1 MPPNEWL
8 AIDGATPP
16 MVRAKQLRREWENF
30 LGNGRVE
37 TIRAPIA
44 ASWRRSHTAGVDPG
58 AVRVAPALAGADETA
73 ARWKAHPVAA
83 AAPLIRECL
92 GPITAD
98 SANLIVV
105 GDADGTILWIEGP
118 ANVRLDAA
126 DSMNFTEGAGWS
138 ESAAGT
144 NAIGTSL
151 TADHALQ
158 VFAGEHYNEV
168 VHEWTCSAAPVHD
181 PDTGQVVGII
191 DVTGK
196 LGTVHPYV
204 LNCAAA
210 TARAVEYHLRCLM
223 YERDA
228 RLRER
233 YEDRIA
239 GGRPRAALVTPSGRV
254 ISGDDG
260 VSWVGAARVEMPAG
274 GGELTLPS
282 GVRAVADPVGS
293 EEAFAEREVDRRP
306 PAGGTAGGRRRLT
319 LTLLTGDQPRAEL
332 DGQRLQLT
340 RIATEILVLLSAR
353 PGGMT
358 SEELAAEL
366 YGDDGQPGT
375 ARVQI
380 CRLRRILGP
389 WIDTGRYRLLLD
401 VESDLAR
408 VRALLGRGAVRE
420 AAGLYDGPLLPASE
434 APGIVRER
442 DTLDGWL
449 RDAVMTA
456 DDAEALWSWAQS
468 SSGSEDLAA
477 WKRLLANLDY
487 DDPRRSLA
495 ASRVRAL
502 RAAYG
507 LERPS
512 PVEP

>member
-1 MPPNEWL
+1 MPRNEWL
-8 AIDGATPP
+8 AIDGATSP

-37 TIRAPIA
+37 TIRGPIA
-44 ASWRRSHTAGVDPG
+44 ESWRRSHTAGVDPG
-58 AVRVAPALAGADETA
+58 AVRVAPALADADEAA
-73 ARWKAHPVAA
+73 ARWQAHPVAA
-83 AAPLIRECL
+83 AATLIRECL

-118 ANVRLDAA
+118 AGVRLDAA
-126 DSMNFTEGAGWS
+126 ESMNFAEGAGWS
-138 ESAAGT
+138 ESGAGT

-151 TADHALQ
+151 AADHALQ

-181 PDTGQVVGII
+181 PDTGDVLGII

-228 RLRER
+228 RLRAR

-239 GGRPRAALVTPSGRV
+239 SRRPRAALVTPSGRV
-254 ISGDDG
+254 ISGDEG
-260 VSWVGAARVEMPAG
+260 VSWIGAARVEVPSG

-282 GVRAVADPVGS
+282 GVRALAEPLGP
-293 EEAFAEREVDRRP
+293 EEAFAVREADRRP
-306 PAGGTAGGRRRLT
+306 TAISRPQPRLT

-332 DGQRLQLT
+332 DGQQLQLT
-340 RIATEILVLLSAR
+340 RISTEILVLLSAR

-358 SEELAAEL
+358 SEELAADL

-375 ARVQI
+375 ARVQVS
-380 CRLRRILGP
+380 RLRRILGP
-389 WIDTGRYRLLLD
+389 WIDTGRYRLLID

-408 VRALLGRGAVRE
+408 VHGLLGRGAVRE
-420 AAGLYDGPLLPASE
+420 AAALYEGPLLPGSE

-442 DTLDGWL
+442 DALEGWL

-468 SSGSEDLAA
+468 SSGSADLAA

-487 DDPRRSLA
+487 ADPRRSLA

-512 PVEP
+512 PVER

>member
-1 MPPNEWL
+1 
-8 AIDGATPP
+8 
-16 MVRAKQLRREWENF
+16 
-30 LGNGRVE
+30 
-37 TIRAPIA
+37 
-44 ASWRRSHTAGVDPG
+44 
-58 AVRVAPALAGADETA
+58 
-73 ARWKAHPVAA
+73 
-83 AAPLIRECL
+83 
-92 GPITAD
+92 
-98 SANLIVV
+98 
-105 GDADGTILWIEGP
+105 
-118 ANVRLDAA
+118 
-126 DSMNFTEGAGWS
+126 
-138 ESAAGT
+138 
-144 NAIGTSL
+144 
-151 TADHALQ
+151 
-158 VFAGEHYNEV
+158 
-168 VHEWTCSAAPVHD
+168 
-181 PDTGQVVGII
+181 
-191 DVTGK
+191 
-196 LGTVHPYV
+196 
-204 LNCAAA
+204 
-210 TARAVEYHLRCLM
+210 
-223 YERDA
+223 
-228 RLRER
+228 
-233 YEDRIA
+233 
-239 GGRPRAALVTPSGRV
+239 
-254 ISGDDG
+254 
-260 VSWVGAARVEMPAG
+260 
-274 GGELTLPS
+274 
-282 GVRAVADPVGS
+282 
-293 EEAFAEREVDRRP
+293 
-306 PAGGTAGGRRRLT
+306 
-319 LTLLTGDQPRAEL
+319 
-332 DGQRLQLT
+332 
-340 RIATEILVLLSAR
+340 VLLSAR

-408 VRALLGRGAVRE
+408 VHALLGRGAVRE
-420 AAGLYDGPLLPASE
+420 AAELYDGPLLPASE